1 MKLISEKN
9 PVDVFKQASDI
20 LYKAVAHTLGPAG
33 LNSAIVYGKDIQSN
47 PKFDIINDGKTII
60 DNLTSTDAEVAC
72 ALQTIREGVLS
83 TNSEAGDGTTSTIV
97 ITNALLNEVSKIE
110 MTKFERCRQLKIIKN
125 KILEKLP
132 EIVVRLGDEVTLEN
146 VIETSLG
153 SKEYID
159 LFKTAF
165 ETAGTNGKVLLEKS
179 NNSKPDIE
187 IIDGISFNQVGL
199 IHELILDGSGNINK
213 RLNECNMIVINED
226 IKQFNEVS
234 KYMLEAKKAD
244 KPTIFVYS
252 KMNNDTFRTMASN
265 LLKDNYN
272 FYPVT
277 LNGYGSELSKYQ
289 KLFEKLAEVGIDSAT
304 FNKDAL
310 VLSPKDNNSISNY
323 LYENKFNLSVK
334 TVIVL
339 AGAGNSIT
347 LEEQYRRF
355 EDTIY
360 SCANALKYGVCY
372 GGGLTYRKLIDL
384 VQDDIAPITDG
395 NVIGAVEQALNS
407 VYLQLLKN
415 CDVGVTD
422 NSYLPKL
429 SEETRKYELDENYM
443 AYDSYKVIEQ
453 VIENSFD
460 IVISIFS
467 TDILICN
474 PQR

>member
-9 PVDVFKQASDI
+9 PVEVFKQASDI
-20 LYKAVAHTLGPAG
+20 LYRAVAHTLGPAG
-33 LNSAIVYGKDIQSN
+33 LNSAIVYGKDIQSS

-83 TNSEAGDGTTSTIV
+83 TNSEAGDGTTSTII
-97 ITNALLNEVSKIE
+97 ITNALLNTVSNIN
-110 MTKFERCRQLKIIKN
+110 MSKFERCRQLKIIKN
-125 KILEKLP
+125 KILERLP
-132 EIVVRLGDEVTLEN
+132 KVTTKIGDKISLDS

-153 SKEYID
+153 SKEHVD
-159 LFKTAF
+159 LFKSAF
-165 ETAGTNGKVLLEKS
+165 EIAGTDGKVLLEKS
-179 NNSKPDIE
+179 YESKPNIE

-213 RLNECNMIVINED
+213 RLNECNMIVVNED

-234 KYMLEAKKAD
+234 KYMLEAKKSD

-277 LNGYGSELSKYQ
+277 LNGYGSELNKYQ
-289 KLFEKLAEVGIDSAT
+289 KLFEKLAEVGVCSAT

-310 VLSPKDNNSISNY
+310 VLGPKNPNVISNY
-323 LYENKFNLSVK
+323 LAANNFNLSVK
-334 TVIVL
+334 TVIIR

-360 SCANALKYGVCY
+360 SCTNALKYGVCE
-372 GGGLTYRKLIDL
+372 GGGLTYKKLVVL
-384 VQDDIAPITDG
+384 VLDDIAQTIDQSII
-395 NVIGAVEQALNS
+395 NAVRTALDS

-415 CDVGVTD
+415 CDIDYV
-422 NSYLPKL
+422 NALKLPKL
-429 SEETRKYELDENYM
+429 DEITGKYELDDNYM

-460 IVISIFS
+460 IAISIFS